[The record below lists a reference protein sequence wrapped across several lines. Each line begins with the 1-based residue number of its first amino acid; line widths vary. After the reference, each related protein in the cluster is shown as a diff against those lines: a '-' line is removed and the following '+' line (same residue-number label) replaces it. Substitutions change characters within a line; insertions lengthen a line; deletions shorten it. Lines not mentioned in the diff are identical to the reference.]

1 MLTAADF
8 GKVLY
13 SLGYTKLTPIQRIA
27 IPKIISGKHTLI
39 IAPTGSGK
47 TEAAIIP
54 LFYKIW
60 NSRPEKI
67 SLLYITPLKALNR
80 DLELRLKNLGNALG
94 ITIGTRHG
102 DTSERKRKE
111 ILKSP
116 PDLLITTPESLQYL
130 IINQKYRDLLSNLKW
145 IIIDELQEML
155 DEKRGYELSVV
166 ISRLKKF
173 NKNKIQ
179 MIGLSATIGNIEL
192 AKKYLSDAEVEVAK
206 VDLKK
211 EYDIDLIIPDI
222 NDFPKKAIEL
232 NLDPYVIS
240 RLEKLKQIIETYKP
254 IIIFTNTRE
263 TAEFLASELQAL
275 YNLKVATHHGS
286 LSKDIRINIENN
298 FKQGNLDAIIA
309 TSSLELGIDIG
320 NINLVVQYMS
330 PKEVTRLLQRIG
342 RSGHSLN
349 KVSKGIVIPSN
360 YIYDIFECK
369 SIIELS
375 REGYLEQ
382 PYIELN
388 ALDVIAH
395 EITGMVLEG
404 VRNKED
410 ILDILK
416 NSVYFRD
423 LSKDELEN
431 VVQLLKSSRILKEKD
446 NQLLPSYRAW
456 KYYYGTNMIPDSI
469 RSYSVINMA
478 NNLELG
484 KLDEDF
490 VAMIDEESIFVLG
503 GKLWKVVSIEDGKIF
518 VDRAE
523 LKRGILPSWFGE
535 SIPVEKEVS
544 ERVYSYLID
553 AIKGKNYEFDE
564 INDIIQEYKKRGYPE
579 LSNNDI
585 LVEIINGELIVV
597 HSPFGSKGNNT
608 LGSILSFY
616 LNKIKGIRTSFR
628 NDPYNIVIASV
639 LPISKKDIEETITY
653 VNKLSQIDARN
664 IVIDA
669 IKESPQFKWK
679 LYIEAERFGNID
691 SNSKE
696 IISSAILRQFS
707 DTIVGEEAAREML
720 IKNHDLSVL
729 TEIKKYTWKIVEVP
743 SPSPLAKE
751 FLDRLLITES
761 EEAPVMLEVFKRRLL
776 SKEVRVLCMVCGW
789 NKKVSIEY
797 SPEKCEKCQS
807 VFLTATFPD
816 DRDSIDIINK
826 NIRGKKLS
834 KTEMKKLKELK
845 IIASLFSQYKKY
857 ALIALSARGVGSTN
871 LGKALSKLSE
881 GEESFYQNLFNVEK
895 KFLKN
900 RKYWQ

>member
-60 NSRPEKI
+60 NNRPEKI

-80 DLELRLKNLGNALG
+80 DLELRLKNLGNAFG
-94 ITIGTRHG
+94 IAIGTRHG

-130 IINQKYRDLLSNLKW
+130 IINQKYRELFSNLKW

-192 AKKYLSDAEVEVAK
+192 AKKYLSDEEVEVAK

-211 EYDIDLIIPDI
+211 EYDISLIIPDI
-222 NDFPKKAIEL
+222 NDFQRKIIEL

-240 RLEKLKQIIETYKP
+240 RLEKLKQIVETYKP

-286 LSKDIRINIENN
+286 LSKDIRINIENS
-298 FKQGNLDAIIA
+298 FKQGDLDAIIA

-360 YIYDIFECK
+360 YVYDIFECK

-382 PYIELN
+382 PSIELN

-404 VRNKED
+404 IRNKED

-423 LSKDELEN
+423 LSQDELEN

-456 KYYYGTNMIPDSI
+456 RYYYSTNMIPDSI

-484 KLDEDF
+484 KLDDDF
-490 VAMIDEESIFVLG
+490 VTMIDEESIFVLG
-503 GKLWKVVSIEDGKIF
+503 GKLWKVVSVEDGKIF

-523 LKRGILPSWFGE
+523 LKRGMLPSWFGE

-553 AIKGKNYEFDE
+553 AIKGKNHEFAE
-564 INDIIQEYKKRGYPE
+564 INEIIQEYKKRGYPE

-585 LVEIINGELIVV
+585 LAELINGELIVV

-639 LPISKKDIEETITY
+639 LPISKKDMEEAITY
-653 VNKLSQIDARN
+653 IEKLNQSDAKN

-679 LYIEAERFGNID
+679 LYIEAERFGSID

-696 IISSAILRQFS
+696 IISSTILRQFS
-707 DTIVGEEAAREML
+707 DTIIGEEAAREML
-720 IKNHDLSVL
+720 IKNHDLSIL
-729 TEIKKYTWKIVEVP
+729 TEIRKYTWKIVEAP

-776 SKEVRVLCMVCGW
+776 SKELRVICMVCGW

-816 DRDSIDIINK
+816 DKDSIYIINK

-834 KTEMKKLKELK
+834 KIEMKKLKELK

>member
-382 PYIELN
+382 PSIELN

-410 ILDILK
+410 ILDILR

-553 AIKGKNYEFDE
+553 AIKGKNYEFGE

>member
-1 MLTAADF
+1 MLTETDF
-8 GKVLY
+8 AKILY
-13 SLGYTKLTPIQRIA
+13 NLGYTKLTPIQRIS
-27 IPKIISGKHTLI
+27 IPKIFSGKHTLI

-60 NSRPEKI
+60 KDRPEKI

-80 DLELRLKNLGNALG
+80 DLELRLKNLGNVLG
-94 ITIGTRHG
+94 ITISTRHG
-102 DTSERKRKE
+102 DTSERKRRE

-116 PDLLITTPESLQYL
+116 PDSLITTPESLQYL
-130 IINQKYRDLLSNLKW
+130 IINEKYRELLSNLKW

-166 ISRLKKF
+166 LSRLKRF

-179 MIGLSATIGNIEL
+179 MIGLSATIGNIDL
-192 AKKYLSDAEVEVAK
+192 AKKYLSNEEVEVAK
-206 VDLKK
+206 IDLKK
-211 EYDIDLIIPDI
+211 EYDVNLIIPNI
-222 NDFPKKAIEL
+222 GNLTRKAINS

-240 RLEKLKQIIETYKP
+240 RLEKLKDIIETYKP
-254 IIIFTNTRE
+254 VIVFTNTRE
-263 TAEFLASELQAL
+263 TAEFLASELQSL
-275 YNLKVATHHGS
+275 YDLKVATHHGS

-375 REGYLEQ
+375 HEGYLEQ
-382 PYIELN
+382 PSVEFN
-388 ALDVIAH
+388 ALDVVAH

-404 VRNKED
+404 IRNKED
-410 ILDILK
+410 ILEVLK
-416 NSVYFRD
+416 SSVYFRD
-423 LSKDELEN
+423 LSEDELES
-431 VVQLLKSSRILKEKD
+431 VIQLLESSRILKERDK
-446 NQLLPSYRAW
+446 QLFPSFRAW

-490 VAMIDEESIFVLG
+490 VAMIDEDSIFVLG
-503 GKLWKVVSIEDGKIF
+503 GKLWKVVTIEDGRIF

-523 LKRGILPSWFGE
+523 LKKGILPSWFGE

-544 ERVYSYLID
+544 ERVYKYLID
-553 AIKGKNYEFDE
+553 AIKGKNNEFNE
-564 INDIIQEYKKRGYPE
+564 INNIIEEYKKRGYPE
-579 LSNNDI
+579 LSSI
-585 LVEIINGELIVV
+585 EIFIEIINGELILV

-616 LNKIKGIRTSFR
+616 LNKIKGIKTSFR

-639 LPISKKDIEETITY
+639 LPISKKDIEESIDY
-653 VNKLSQIDARN
+653 LSKLNEINAKNILID
-664 IVIDA
+664 V

-696 IISSAILRQFS
+696 IISSTILRQFS
-707 DTIVGEEAAREML
+707 DTIIGKEAAKEML
-720 IKNHDLSVL
+720 VKNHDLSIL
-729 TEIKKYTWKIVEVP
+729 TEVKKYTWKIVEVP

-751 FLDRLLITES
+751 FLDKLLITES

-776 SKEVRVLCMVCGW
+776 SKDIRVICMVCGW

-797 SPEKCEKCQS
+797 SPDKCERCQS

-816 DRDSIDIINK
+816 DKDSIVIIDK
-826 NIRGKKLS
+826 NIKGKKLS
-834 KTEMKKLKELK
+834 KTEIKRLNELK

-857 ALIALSARGVGSTN
+857 AFIALSVRGVGSTN
-871 LGKALSKLSE
+871 LGRVLSKLSE
-881 GEESFYQNLFNVEK
+881 GEGAFYQNLFDVEK